1 MTTTNRVLYL
11 LGPETVELREE
22 TVPDP
27 AAGELVLRVDAATTC
42 GTDLKVFLAGG
53 HPRMLRPPCPFGHEM
68 AGTVAAVGGAADGW
82 NEGDTVVVANSASCG
97 DCAMCRA
104 GRENL
109 CRELDYLNGAFAD
122 YVRVPARFVRRSV
135 HRRPRH
141 IEPAVAALAE
151 PLACV
156 LHGVSA
162 VAADL
167 PEEVLVLGGGPIG
180 QMFTAELARRGRR
193 VVLADPVG
201 VRREMA
207 ERLGAADTV
216 AVSGGEDDAE
226 RLRSSLSGGAQLVVE
241 ATGVPR
247 AWHTA
252 MEVAALGG
260 TVMLFG
266 GCPQG
271 TTVPL
276 DTHRLHYSELTVLG
290 IYHHRPATFAEAL
303 DLLGTG
309 GLDLS
314 PLVEAQHG
322 LEGVEAVL
330 RAMQRREIL
339 KGAIRPAV

>member
-1 MTTTNRVLYL
+1 MTTTHRVLFL
-11 LGPETVELREE
+11 LGPETVALREE
-22 TVPDP
+22 AVPTP
-27 AAGELVLRVDAATTC
+27 AAGELVLRIDAATTC
-42 GTDLKVFLAGG
+42 GTDLKVFLGGG

-68 AGTVAAVGGAADGW
+68 AGTVVAVGEAADGW
-82 NEGDTVVVANSASCG
+82 SEGDAVVVANSASCG
-97 DCAMCRA
+97 GCAMCRA

-122 YVRVPARFVRRSV
+122 HVRVPARFVRRSV
-135 HRRPRH
+135 HRRPQH
-141 IEPAVAALAE
+141 VEPALAALAE

-162 VAADL
+162 VATDL
-167 PEEVLVLGGGPIG
+167 PDEVLVLGGGPIG

-216 AVSGGEDDAE
+216 AVSGGADDTE
-226 RLRSSLSGGAQLVVE
+226 RLRSALSDGVQLVVE
-241 ATGVPR
+241 ATGSPQ
-247 AWHTA
+247 AWRTA
-252 MEVAALGG
+252 MEVVAPGG

-276 DTHRLHYSELTVLG
+276 DTHRLHYSELRVLG

-303 DLLGTG
+303 DLLAG
-309 GLDLS
+309 GDLDLA
-314 PLVEAQHG
+314 PLVEAEHG
-322 LEGVEAVL
+322 LDGVEDAL

-339 KGAIRPAV
+339 KAAIRPAM